1 MRRLYRAVCSLIEAK
16 ANQAREPEPEPQSE
30 GAYTD
35 TERGDDL
42 MPQELHAAN
51 MHDSIDNDY
60 GATIGFT
67 QRMHDE

>member
-1 MRRLYRAVCSLIEAK
+1 MRRLYRAVCSLVEAK
-16 ANQAREPEPEPQSE
+16 TRQLNEPEPELQPE

-35 TERGDDL
+35 HERGEDL
-42 MPQELHAAN
+42 LPHELHAAN